1 MALTSE
7 DVNTLKEIF
16 DGRYVHQDNCDTRH
30 KAVDDRQTATEVKV
44 AVTSSQLATLIK
56 ILAAIGA
63 PMAAGII
70 AIAIKVIFGGA

>member
-1 MALTSE
+1 MPLTNEDMARL
-7 DVNTLKEIF
+7 D
-16 DGRYVHQDNCDTRH
+16 DRYVKQDACDTKHR
-30 KAVDDRQTATEVKV
+30 AVDERQNATEVKV

>member
-7 DVNTLKEIF
+7 DINRL
-16 DGRYVHQDNCDTRH
+16 DDRYVAKEDCDQTH

-63 PMAAGII
+63 PTAAGVI